1 VNEEA
6 ESTGAYFHAV
16 ETAMRVLGH
25 RGRSWIPA
33 VLISLGAAPLR
44 YSDLL
49 DRINDLETRWGAT
62 GHGRPLSDKVLW
74 QTMNR
79 MLRDGLVVRHR
90 TQEYPPSAWYE
101 LTPQARSLL
110 FALRPLAHW
119 VQSYRPPATNP
130 APPDAERDR

>member
-1 VNEEA
+1 
-6 ESTGAYFHAV
+6 
-16 ETAMRVLGH
+16 MRLLGH

-33 VLISLGAAPLR
+33 VLISLSAAPVR

-49 DRINDLETRWGAT
+49 ERINDLEVRWGAS
-62 GHGRPLSDKVLW
+62 GQGRPLSDKVLW

-90 TQEYPPSAWYE
+90 TQEYPPSAFYE

-110 FALRPLAHW
+110 AALRPLAQW
-119 VQSYRPPATNP
+119 VQSYRVA
-130 APPDAERDR
+130 APGLAPGARERDR